1 MSYRRTK
8 AVSFN
13 ELDRIEHDV
22 RSAVTA
28 LGVPVA
34 MLRSCGFA
42 LSLDAGK
49 IPMMVYDRDA
59 TEANCGKHFSKSS
72 SCCRIVAVGL
82 AVCGV
87 MVLGRSAERFGN
99 KIGLMA

>member
-8 AVSFN
+8 AVFFN
-13 ELDRIEHDV
+13 ELHRIERDV

-28 LGVPVA
+28 LGISVA
-34 MLRSCGFA
+34 MLRSFGFA

-59 TEANCGKHFSKSS
+59 TEANCGRHFSKSGG
-72 SCCRIVAVGL
+72 CCRIVAAGQ
-82 AVCGV
+82 AVYGV
-87 MVLGRSAERFGN
+87 RVLGRSAERFGN
-99 KIGLMA
+99 KTGLTA

>member
-13 ELDRIEHDV
+13 ELDRIERDV

-34 MLRSCGFA
+34 MLRSSGFA
-42 LSLDAGK
+42 RSLDAGK

-59 TEANCGKHFSKSS
+59 TEANCGKHFSK
-72 SCCRIVAVGL
+72 AVGA
-82 AVCGV
+82 AVLWPRPGRLWREGV
-87 MVLGRSAERFGN
+87 GASVERFGN

>member
-13 ELDRIEHDV
+13 ELDRVERDV
-22 RSAVTA
+22 PSAVTA

-34 MLRSCGFA
+34 MLRSSGFA

-59 TEANCGKHFSKSS
+59 TEAKLWEAFSKSS
-72 SCCRIVAVGL
+72 GCCRIVAAGP
-82 AVCGV
+82 ADYGV
-87 MVLGRSAERFGN
+87 LVLELSAERFGN